1 MPLFARVLSLLVLLL
16 VPACIHEEQEPVRVG
31 TIHWPGTEPLYLA
44 RDLGLFADRSVHL
57 VEYASLGAL
66 NRAFRN
72 GVIDAAHVTFDM
84 ALVLQQ
90 HGLEPRVVL
99 VLDYSHGG
107 DAIVARPEVRRIEEL
122 QGRRVAVE
130 DLTTSPYV
138 LGRALE
144 RAGLEPS
151 DLQIVRIPVN
161 QQMGAYERGEV
172 DAVVTFEPFVD
183 KLLVSGAQTI
193 FDSSQLPEE
202 IIDVLIVRE
211 DSLRR
216 RPGQVRKLLQA
227 WFQALDYLKRS
238 PDDAVARM
246 SPRLGMSPSEF
257 TSSLKSLRW
266 QSLDDNLTLL
276 GGTAPALVNQ
286 VQPLQ
291 RHMQAQGLLHD
302 PIRTEGML
310 DAHFLEELHEG
321 GR

>member
-1 MPLFARVLSLLVLLL
+1 MPLFARVLGLLVLLL

-161 QQMGAYERGEV
+161 QQIGAYERGEV

-183 KLLVSGAQTI
+183 KLLVSGAHTI